1 MRSTG
6 WRYAPRK
13 MFVQVTAAVVL
24 IIVSHW
30 MPPEAQELALRTGW
44 GVVVLAI
51 ARWLAKQGKRQ
62 PVKVERES

>member
-1 MRSTG
+1 
-6 WRYAPRK
+6 
-13 MFVQVTAAVVL
+13 MFVQVAAACAL

-44 GVVVLAI
+44 SVVVLAI

-62 PVKVERES
+62 PVDVEKVEKVD